1 MIISLILMTDL
12 SVWSDSV
19 IVGRN
24 WMWVTIGASRVKRKA
39 IKLYSSRS
47 NFKIPV
53 QAGKKAF
60 KFSIDQMTQLKQR
73 QQQQQQQHH
82 NAQK

>member
-1 MIISLILMTDL
+1 
-12 SVWSDSV
+12 
-19 IVGRN
+19 
-24 WMWVTIGASRVKRKA
+24 MWVTIGASRVKRKA

-60 KFSIDQMTQLKQR
+60 KFSIDQMTQLKKDNNNNNNTTMPR
-73 QQQQQQQHH
+73 
-82 NAQK
+82 NN